1 MLKIINLSK
10 KFDATPAL
18 ENISLEVQQGSIFA
32 MVGPNGAGKTTLI
45 RAIMG
50 IVLPDSGRIEFQGQ
64 DLHAYPQLKEQ
75 IAYIPELHHFYPDFT
90 GRQLTQLYRMT
101 YSTWDGER
109 YLELRDVFKLPD
121 NKKFKNFSKG
131 MKTQMAFLLNLSINP
146 RLLILDEPTS
156 GLDPIVRKQVLNLIV
171 DLVASQG
178 TTVIISSHNLLEL
191 ERICDSFGILSQG
204 KLLLS
209 EQVDTLKEEI
219 CKVQVAFAQGLPEE
233 IARHPGLLSCQQVGH
248 IYTLILKDTA
258 LLEMVEKAQP
268 SFIGKMDISM
278 EEIFMSVMGGYQNA

>member
-1 MLKIINLSK
+1 MLKITNLCK
-10 KFDATPAL
+10 KFDSTQVL
-18 ENISLEVQQGSIFA
+18 QNVSLEVQQGSIFA

-45 RAIMG
+45 RTIMG
-50 IVLPDSGRIEFQGQ
+50 IVLPDSGSIEFQGE
-64 DLHAYPQLKEQ
+64 DLHADPHLKGQ

-90 GRQLTQLYRMT
+90 GKQLAQFYRMT
-101 YSTWDGER
+101 YSTWDEQR

-178 TTVIISSHNLLEL
+178 TTVIISSHKLLEL

-209 EQVDTLKEEI
+209 DQIDILKQEI
-219 CKVQVAFAQGLPEE
+219 CKVQVAFEQGLPEE
-233 IARHPGLLSCQQVGH
+233 IALHPSVLSCQQVGH
-248 IYTLILKDTA
+248 IYTLILKDSA
-258 LLEMVEKAQP
+258 LQEMIEKARP
-268 SFIGKMDISM
+268 SYMGKLDISM